1 MDRFILKIPEWKD
14 GISFSGEWIAAILAV
29 AVLAVGILLCF
40 WGYRYF
46 ETMILVFLGC
56 LSAAAGYLISRRMT
70 GRLILQ
76 MCMVV
81 IFAFLLVCI
90 FYFLSTV
97 WNWLLRKLKLH
108 TAWEKG
114 IAGLSPFLGAGIA
127 GGVLYTRIYRSS
139 AAAAGL
145 AVILCVAGTLYTRKK
160 EKERRVF
167 YTYEDLIRLKPLEQE
182 ETDA

>member
-29 AVLAVGILLCF
+29 AVLAVGVLLSF

-56 LSAAAGYLISRRMT
+56 MSAAAGYLISRRMT
-70 GRLILQ
+70 DRLILQ

-81 IFAFLLVCI
+81 IFVFLLVCL
-90 FYFLSTV
+90 FYFFSEV
-97 WNWLLRKLKLH
+97 WNWFLRKLKLH
-108 TAWEKG
+108 TAWQKG
-114 IAGLSPFLGAGIA
+114 IAKISPFLGAGIA
-127 GGVLYTRIYRSS
+127 GGVLYTRIFRSS
-139 AAAAGL
+139 AAAAAL
-145 AVILCVAGTLYTRKK
+145 SVILCVAGSLYTRKK
-160 EKERRVF
+160 EKEKRIF
-167 YTYEDLIRLKPLEQE
+167 YTYEDLIRLEPLEQE